1 MKLTRELSGA
11 MLLGLKYGGR
21 MKELLKEIRKLKYN
35 KIVRVGSNKVST
47 LHLKCMD
54 HDFLFGSVNGRRK
67 MPESIGTALVYL
79 IRNGYVQ
86 LKPTHAGY
94 EFASRALGAYEM
106 EEMRKREIAKE
117 RRRMRSIVQRSKF
130 ELDKI
135 TKRKYNIVIF
145 GYYNEDVKATTL
157 THGRYVKV
165 TAFEYGRYVK
175 LQRGNVVSFVGA
187 GKLYKKLLSDINA
200 ALRSPRGRLW
210 LVKTGVGH
218 LERYFRPEDTLRD
231 GSS

>member
-1 MKLTRELSGA
+1 
-11 MLLGLKYGGR
+11 
-21 MKELLKEIRKLKYN
+21 MKELLKEIRKLKNN
-35 KIVRVGSNKVST
+35 KIVCVGSNKVST

-67 MPESIGTALVYL
+67 MPESIGAALIYL
-79 IRNGYVQ
+79 IKNGYVQ

-94 EFASRALGAYEM
+94 EFASRVLGAYEM
-106 EEMRKREIAKE
+106 EEMRRREITKE

-165 TAFEYGRYVK
+165 TAFEFGRYVK

-187 GKLYKKLLSDINA
+187 GKLYNKLINDINNT
-200 ALRSPRGRLW
+200 LRSPKGRLW
-210 LVKTGVGH
+210 LVRTGVGC
-218 LERYFRPEDTLRD
+218 LERYLRPKDTLK
-231 GSS
+231 GGGP